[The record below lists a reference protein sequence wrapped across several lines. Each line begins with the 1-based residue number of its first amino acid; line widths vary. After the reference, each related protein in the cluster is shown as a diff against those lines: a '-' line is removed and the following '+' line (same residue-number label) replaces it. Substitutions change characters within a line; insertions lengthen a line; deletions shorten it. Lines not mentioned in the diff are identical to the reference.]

1 MLARV
6 IWILVHRATQE
17 PVGALDGDGGLRLFA
32 IDAETA
38 LEEAHRLS
46 TQHAL
51 DIIAVPFL
59 VDRVIPID
67 KETA

>member
-17 PVGALDGDGGLRLFA
+17 PVGALDGDGGLYLFA
-32 IDAETA
+32 TDSATA

-46 TQHAL
+46 VQHDL
-51 DIIAVPFL
+51 DIVAVPFM
-59 VDRVIPID
+59 VAFAGEVREV
-67 KETA
+67 AS